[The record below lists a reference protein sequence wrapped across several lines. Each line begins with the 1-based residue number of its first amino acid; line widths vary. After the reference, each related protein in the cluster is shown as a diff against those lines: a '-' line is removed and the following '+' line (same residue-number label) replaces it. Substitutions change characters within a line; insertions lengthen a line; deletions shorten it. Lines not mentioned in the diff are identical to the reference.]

1 MQIKVPGLLIIDT
14 PGHESFSNLRQ
25 RGSSL
30 CDIAILVVDI
40 TGGLEKQTIESL
52 NLLREKKCPF
62 IVALNK
68 IDRMYDWKIDKDA
81 PFEDTMAE
89 QADHVKHEFTEK
101 MNNVISDFANQ
112 GMNACL
118 YTENTDYENFVSLVP
133 TSAITG
139 EGIPDLLG
147 LIAVMCQR
155 RLSSEIQFSVDVQA
169 TVLEVKVIEGL
180 GTTIDIILI
189 NGQLYNNDEIVVC
202 TMNGPVLTKIR
213 ALMTPQPMKEIR
225 VKGSYI
231 RHDCIKAAMGIK
243 IAATEDMSAVVAG
256 TPLFVV
262 RGDDD
267 EDDIIAEA
275 EEAFEEMLEDDHRA
289 EHGVYVQAST
299 LGSLEALLRFLR
311 EDCGDPI
318 PYAAVNIGP
327 VHKRDVM
334 KASTMCGK
342 HQEHA
347 VILAFDVKIMPE
359 AVIYAEE
366 VGVTIFSAEIIY
378 HLFDM
383 FTEYRNNLIAAAKE
397 EAQAEAVFP
406 CVMQIYEQHVFNAR
420 NPILVGAKVLDG
432 QPKIGTPI
440 CIPSAEFI
448 MIGRIVSMEK
458 DHKEVSTAVKG
469 DDIAVKIEQAA
480 NDQEYYYGRHFTHT
494 DKLVSRIS
502 RDSIDLLKKHFREE
516 MTAADWVLVK
526 KLKPLFEI
534 A

>member
-1 MQIKVPGLLIIDT
+1 
-14 PGHESFSNLRQ
+14 
-25 RGSSL
+25 
-30 CDIAILVVDI
+30 
-40 TGGLEKQTIESL
+40 
-52 NLLREKKCPF
+52 
-62 IVALNK
+62 
-68 IDRMYDWKIDKDA
+68 MYDWKIDKDA
-81 PFEDTMAE
+81 PYEDTFAA
-89 QADHVKHEFTEK
+89 QADHVKHEFREK
-101 MNNVISDFANQ
+101 TNAVIADFANQ

-118 YTENTDYENFVSLVP
+118 YTENNDYENFVSLVP

-189 NGQLYNNDEIVVC
+189 NGQLYSDDEIVVC

-213 ALMTPQPMKEIR
+213 ALLTPEPMKEIR
-225 VKGSYI
+225 VKGSYQ
-231 RHDCIKAAMGIK
+231 RHESIKAAMGIK
-243 IAATEDMSAVVAG
+243 IAATEDLSGVVAG

-267 EDDIIAEA
+267 EEDIKAEA
-275 EEAFEEMLEDDHRA
+275 EEAFEEMLEDDYRS

-327 VHKRDVM
+327 VHKKDVM

-359 AVIYAEE
+359 AALYAEE
-366 VGVTIFSAEIIY
+366 VGVTIFSADIIY
-378 HLFDM
+378 HLFDS
-383 FTEYRNNLIAAAKE
+383 FIEYRDSLKQAAKE

-406 CVMQIYEQHVFNAR
+406 CVLQIYEQHVFNAR

-440 CIPSAEFI
+440 CIPSADFI
-448 MIGRIVSMEK
+448 SIGRVVSMEK
-458 DHKEVSTAVKG
+458 DHKEVTTASKG
-469 DDIAVKIEQAA
+469 DDIAVKIEQNA
-480 NDQEYYYGRHFTHT
+480 NDQEYYYGRHFTYT
-494 DKLVSRIS
+494 DKLVSKIS
-502 RDSIDLLKKHFREE
+502 RESIDLLKLHFRDD
-516 MTAADWVLVK
+516 MTAADWQLVK
-526 KLKPLFEI
+526 KLKPLFQI